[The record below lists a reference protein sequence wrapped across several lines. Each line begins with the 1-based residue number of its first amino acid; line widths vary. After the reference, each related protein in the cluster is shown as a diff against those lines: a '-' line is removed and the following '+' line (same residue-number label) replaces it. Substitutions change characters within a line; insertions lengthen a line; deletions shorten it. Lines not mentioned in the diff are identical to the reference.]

1 MFKIILILIFSMSLY
16 AGVWSSMGQSGFS
29 GAYNELNQFVST
41 QNKEIDDFW
50 NNEIKPLV
58 EEINKESKAKNE
70 KLTILREL
78 EKAVLLNEKEVEFL
92 LHKENEL
99 LGNKANVIAE
109 KDKQ

>member
-29 GAYNELNQFVST
+29 GAYNELNQFIST

-50 NNEIKPLV
+50 NNEIKPLI

-78 EKAVLLNEKEVEFL
+78 EKAVLLN
-92 LHKENEL
+92 
-99 LGNKANVIAE
+99 
-109 KDKQ
+109 